1 MPTARP
7 RHQITETPEV
17 ARAIDRAALRWP
29 GEPRAKL
36 LLRLVASG
44 EAVLDHEREREVEAH
59 RRAVDASS
67 GAYAD
72 AFAPD
77 FLRELREDW
86 PA

>member
-1 MPTARP
+1 VPTARP
-7 RHQITETPEV
+7 RHQITETPDV
-17 ARAIDRAALRWP
+17 ARALDRAAQRWP

-36 LLRLVASG
+36 LLRLVDAG
-44 EAVLDHEREREVEAH
+44 GAALQQERQQAVEAH

-72 AFAPD
+72 AFGPD
-77 FLRELREDW
+77 FLHELRGDW